1 MFRLDPETLWYF
13 DYDSVWTIL
22 PVGLHWPWSNPVRD
36 LTLQGWNLYIK
47 ISKTLFGLRRG
58 V

>member
-1 MFRLDPETLWYF
+1 MFRLVPEAVWYF

-22 PVGLHWPWSNPVRD
+22 GLLFHWSNPVRD